1 MAAIGDKGT
10 LNGLEVAVVGTGPA
24 AKVTVQATADGK
36 LFSYVDVSTD
46 GRPGTFLPAP
56 VVPVSVPSAAAAQ
69 ALQVAEE
76 AHERLDALV
85 AAGAAVVDPEAP
97 KALQVAADAQAAAQA
112 ATDAAKTAQAAAD
125 AAADAAKAAHA
136 RLDDVAAAPPAVPV
150 ADPNAKK
157 ALDVAQ
163 VAADGVDAMKQLHTD
178 DFDLLKSEIERLGKG
193 LSQAQEELEKQ
204 RKWIE
209 EFVTKSAQAS
219 APAAAPVVA
228 VPAPSAS

>member
-56 VVPVSVPSAAAAQ
+56 VV
-69 ALQVAEE
+69 LQVAEE